1 MTEEDTNK
9 VTIALANSFLQNVTL
24 SQVLMIV
31 QEKSLERAQEEVK
44 TMEEPAL
51 EELLTNIRA
60 QEIAQELRDAP
71 SPEASPDEAEATE
84 ATEALA
90 EETAE
95 ETAEE
100 ETAEESSS

>member
-1 MTEEDTNK
+1 MTDEDQNK
-9 VTIALANSFLQNVTL
+9 VTVALANSFLQNVTL

-60 QEIAQELRDAP
+60 QEIAQE
-71 SPEASPDEAEATE
+71 
-84 ATEALA
+84 
-90 EETAE
+90 
-95 ETAEE
+95 
-100 ETAEESSS
+100 

>member
-84 ATEALA
+84 ALS

>member
-1 MTEEDTNK
+1 MTDEDQNK
-9 VTIALANSFLQNVTL
+9 VTVALANSFLQNVTL

-60 QEIAQELRDAP
+60 QEIAQELRGAP
-71 SPEASPDEAEATE
+71 SPEGQTDEV
-84 ATEALA
+84 
-90 EETAE
+90 
-95 ETAEE
+95 
-100 ETAEESSS
+100 SRVRIPGVY

>member
-1 MTEEDTNK
+1 MTDEDQNK
-9 VTIALANSFLQNVTL
+9 VTVALANSFLQNVTL

-60 QEIAQELRDAP
+60 QEIAQELRGAP
-71 SPEASPDEAEATE
+71 SPEGQTDEATTSEETSEEATE
-84 ATEALA
+84 
-90 EETAE
+90 ETV
-95 ETAEE
+95 EE
-100 ETAEESSS
+100 EASE